1 MTDGLEVESTGIPA
15 RRRSDPMASHV
26 SFGHVPWT
34 QEVALETIQA
44 DADLRGPLLPVL
56 LALRDAFGYVDPRA
70 VRSLRRHST
79 SRAPTAGSADLL
91 LGPELDPGAAHA
103 AGRAH
108 LPPTTG
114 SAVSTANAGFS
125 PNGAG

>member
-1 MTDGLEVESTGIPA
+1 
-15 RRRSDPMASHV
+15 MASHV
-26 SFGHVPWT
+26 SLGHVPWS
-34 QEVALETIQA
+34 QKVALETIQA
-44 DADLRGPLLPVL
+44 NADLREPLLPLL
-56 LALRDAFGYVDPRA
+56 LALQDTFGYVDPRA

-91 LGPELDPGAAHA
+91 LGPALDPGAAHA

-108 LPPTTG
+108 LPRTNG

-125 PNGAG
+125 PNGAGWLSAVSIADRLAAPSLA